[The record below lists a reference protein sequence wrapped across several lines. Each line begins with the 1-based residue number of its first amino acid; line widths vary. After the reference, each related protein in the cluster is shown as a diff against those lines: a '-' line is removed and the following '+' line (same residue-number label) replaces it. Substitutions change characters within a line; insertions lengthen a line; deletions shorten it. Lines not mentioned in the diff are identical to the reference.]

1 MQKYADIMTNFKIEH
16 DRPGCI
22 GCGACA
28 SVAPEFWK
36 MSDADGKSDLIGS
49 NEIKDG
55 ATIVKEELEMED
67 LKNNREAAD
76 SCPVNVIHIIDK
88 KTGQKLI

>member
-1 MQKYADIMTNFKIEH
+1 MVNFKIEH

-36 MSDADGKSDLIGS
+36 MSDGDGKSDLIGS
-49 NEIKDG
+49 KEIKEG
-55 ATIVKEELEMED
+55 PTIVKEELEMD
-67 LKNNREAAD
+67 DVKNNKDAAD
-76 SCPVNVIHIIDK
+76 SCPVNVIHIIDQ

>member
-1 MQKYADIMTNFKIEH
+1 MADFKIEH

-28 SVAPEFWK
+28 AVAPQFWK

-49 NEIKDG
+49 KEIKEGD
-55 ATIVKEELEMED
+55 AIVKEEMEMDD

-76 SCPVNVIHIIDK
+76 SCPVNVIHIIDQK
-88 KTGQKLI
+88 SGQKLI

>member
-1 MQKYADIMTNFKIEH
+1 MGNFKIDH

-28 SVAPEFWK
+28 AVSPEFWK

-49 NEIKDG
+49 QEIKEGD
-55 ATIVKEELEMED
+55 AVVREQLELSED
-67 LKNNREAAD
+67 KFDKNKEAAD
-76 SCPVNVIHIIDK
+76 SCPVNVIHILDANGNKI
-88 KTGQKLI
+88 I

>member
-1 MQKYADIMTNFKIEH
+1 MTNFKIEH

-49 NEIKDG
+49 KETKEEANI
-55 ATIVKEELEMED
+55 IKEELELVE
-67 LKNNREAAD
+67 LKSNKEAAD
-76 SCPVNVIHIIDK
+76 SCPVNVIHITDQ
-88 KTGQKLI
+88 KTGQKMI

>member
-1 MQKYADIMTNFKIEH
+1 MTNFKIEH

-49 NEIKDG
+49 KELKEG
-55 ATIVKEELEMED
+55 ETIVKEELEMVE
-67 LKNNREAAD
+67 LKNNRDAAD
-76 SCPVNVIHIIDK
+76 SCPVNVIHIINK
-88 KTGQKLI
+88 ETGEKII

>member
-1 MQKYADIMTNFKIEH
+1 MADFKIEH

-28 SVAPEFWK
+28 AVAPEFWT
-36 MSDADGKSDLIGS
+36 MSPADGKSDLVGS
-49 NEIKDG
+49 KHIKEGDN
-55 ATIVKEELEMED
+55 IVKEELEMVD

-76 SCPVNVIHIIDK
+76 CCPVNVIHILDL